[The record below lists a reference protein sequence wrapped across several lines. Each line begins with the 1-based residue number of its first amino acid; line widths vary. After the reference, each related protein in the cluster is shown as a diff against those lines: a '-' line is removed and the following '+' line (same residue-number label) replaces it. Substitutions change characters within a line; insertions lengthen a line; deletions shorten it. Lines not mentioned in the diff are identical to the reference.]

1 MGRADHLVLGDW
13 NTQCFQCG
21 FKRKASTLVRNW
33 QGYYVCPEHNEPRQT
48 QDFVKGVPDN
58 QLAPWVQP
66 WPNVV
71 YTYTNTVIGYGDG
84 VTVSFQLG
92 SGIYPVTVFSV
103 TVAGSPAS
111 SRGAGAPLDQGVRS
125 SCTCGSHGRDGV
137 GGPCRTRVRLPGSS
151 ICTSSPLLLRSDA
164 AQDRSARFGPLF
176 R

>member
-92 SGIYPVTVFSV
+92 SGLYPVTVSSV
-103 TVAGSPAS
+103 TVASSPAS
-111 SRGAGAPLDQGVRS
+111 YTSTTDGLITLSIAPTQGQIVTAS
-125 SCTCGSHGRDGV
+125 GTETVS
-137 GGPCRTRVRLPGSS
+137 
-151 ICTSSPLLLRSDA
+151 
-164 AQDRSARFGPLF
+164 
-176 R
+176 